1 MKKKSFFM
9 RTYDLNKFL
18 TFINV
23 VMLIFTILIYQ
34 VPVDFLGNQ
43 LMGNLKII
51 RIDSLIALIILLL
64 ILGTSIG
71 TEWII
76 RIKDKS
82 WLEWFKSIRQ
92 TAGIRSYL
100 KQEQI
105 TQQAVDNDEQQD
117 QIIDPINEKFNL
129 AVRKSVVD
137 IKNKKVS
144 LIIPLPK
151 GQQSQKLLMDMKKQ
165 IREEIANRNRNYYFS
180 EPERV
185 GNDLSISGDRK

>member
-1 MKKKSFFM
+1 M

-105 TQQAVDNDEQQD
+105 IQQAVDNDEQQE

>member
-1 MKKKSFFM
+1 M

-18 TFINV
+18 TFIN
-23 VMLIFTILIYQ
+23 MLILIFTILIYQ
-34 VPVDFLGNQ
+34 IPVDFLGNQ
-43 LMGNLKII
+43 LVGNLKII

-105 TQQAVDNDEQQD
+105 IQQAVDNDEQQE

-165 IREEIANRNRNYYFS
+165 IREEIASRNKNYYFS

-185 GNDLSISGDRK
+185 GNDLCISGDRK

>member
-105 TQQAVDNDEQQD
+105 TQQAVYNDEQQY
-117 QIIDPINEKFNL
+117 QIIDPINEKLNI

>member
-105 TQQAVDNDEQQD
+105 TQQAVDNDEQQE